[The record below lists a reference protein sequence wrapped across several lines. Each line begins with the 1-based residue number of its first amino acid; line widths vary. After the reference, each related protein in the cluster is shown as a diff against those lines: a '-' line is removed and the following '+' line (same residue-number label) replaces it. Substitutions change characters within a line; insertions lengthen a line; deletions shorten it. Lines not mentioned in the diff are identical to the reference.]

1 MPGVFPARCRVS
13 VVAGS
18 FGLSELVDP
27 RVGIIRS
34 CRRLTK
40 DRQEPGRPYIYQATL
55 SHYDLR
61 KASHTERAAT
71 GKGMSEAGA
80 REGAIVEALERYCG
94 SQRRSDLE
102 RVGSRSSLDAASIA
116 PEELVLYSD
125 RQYGSAGF
133 AHRRPVAD
141 EQLTWVCGRLVGSG
155 QPVFAPASLVYL
167 TTEGSIANELFTLP
181 TSNGLGGGR
190 TLPSA
195 VLAGLYELIERDA
208 FVITWLNRLPA
219 PRIAFPSDAGAASE
233 IRHHYRR
240 VGIETHAF
248 ALPSDLDIPVVLAVA
263 VDRGGRRPHATI
275 GLGCNLDPT
284 VALDRAMMEV
294 VQLRTALVHRHRT
307 AEPPLLRRYED
318 VSTPLDHADLFADP
332 DNRHELAFL
341 LDGVA
346 EIPLARILDCSGDD
360 ASADLDY
367 CRQRL
372 EAAGCTVAFVDLTQ
386 PDLEAFGV
394 RIVRAIATGLQ
405 PIHFGFGCERLGGGR
420 VYTVPPIVG
429 HAECD
434 RSEDG
439 LNRCPHPLA

>member
-1 MPGVFPARCRVS
+1 VS
-13 VVAGS
+13 IVAGTS
-18 FGLSELVDP
+18 GLSELVDP

-61 KASHTERAAT
+61 RASHAERAAT
-71 GKGMSEAGA
+71 GKGMSEGGA
-80 REGAIVEALERYCG
+80 REGAIVEALERYCA
-94 SQRRSDLE
+94 SQRRGELE
-102 RVGSRSSLDAASIA
+102 RVGPRSALDAASIA
-116 PEELVLYSD
+116 PEEFVLYSD

-133 AHRRPVAD
+133 AHRRPEAD
-141 EQLTWVCGRLVGSG
+141 EQLTWVRGRLVGSG

-219 PRIAFPSDAGAASE
+219 PRIGFPADAGAAAE

-248 ALPSDLDIPVVLAVA
+248 ALPSDLDIPVVLALA

-294 VQLRTALVHRHRT
+294 VQLRTALVPRYRA
-307 AEPPLLRRYED
+307 AEPSLVRRFED
-318 VSTPLDHADLFADP
+318 VSTPVNHADLFADP

-341 LDGVA
+341 LDEPA
-346 EIPLARILDCSGDD
+346 EIPLARIPDNSAGD
-360 ASADLDY
+360 ASTDLDY
-367 CRQRL
+367 CRRRL

-386 PDLEAFGV
+386 PDLEPFGV
-394 RIVRAIATGLQ
+394 RIVRTIASGLQ
-405 PIHFGFGCERLGGGR
+405 PIHFGFGYERLGGRR
-420 VYTVPPIVG
+420 VYTVPRVVG

-434 RSEDG
+434 TSEDD
-439 LNRCPHPLA
+439 LNRYPHPLA